1 MPIKRLLSIKLK
13 ISKKK
18 KEINNLTLLNFIN
31 TLKILTDNILNTGEM
46 E

>member
-18 KEINNLTLLNFIN
+18 KEINNLTLLNFNRQYIKYRGN
-31 TLKILTDNILNTGEM
+31 GIK
-46 E
+46 